1 MSAEQKISD
10 ALGSYLKQS
19 GLDVLLRN
27 RKVCEA
33 WQRVVGPDMA
43 AQTRIVGFGRGTLT
57 VEVASSSLLAELET
71 YYQAQLVDSL
81 QRELNNRKVRSIR
94 LRLGSPADEVEEV
107 EDGREKHQG
116 RRKGKARRR

>member
-33 WQRVVGPDMA
+33 WP
-43 AQTRIVGFGRGTLT
+43 RIVGFGRGTLT